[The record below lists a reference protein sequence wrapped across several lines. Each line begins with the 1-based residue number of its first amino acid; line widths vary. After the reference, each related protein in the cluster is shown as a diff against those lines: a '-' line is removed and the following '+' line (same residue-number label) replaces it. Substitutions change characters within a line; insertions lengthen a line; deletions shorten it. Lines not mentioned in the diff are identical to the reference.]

1 MNNFFLISLLLIF
14 FLTIFF
20 NSKVEASNPNLFVSA
35 ENSEFDNHFEGSM
48 VVEVLIIDN
57 NIRDTDQGKGEP
69 DVTINGK
76 QLRMVQ
82 SSNGQWYAYFANVDL
97 AKIAD
102 QIVLDNG
109 IGAEGQSLD
118 FGVFCGSNTDS
129 TVLGASFSNT
139 RGVAIPRIGGISG
152 ATNGIA
158 SFNACTGSPI
168 SSTNLN
174 NVVREPKSVNTNPNI
189 PTGQI
194 GIDVDAW
201 PLIQLFSF
209 DNVEIKYNKAGGVQ
223 FVELDYDKI
232 PNISHELDRIKYP
245 LNAEV
250 FAIINDIQ
258 LNQDPTDKDSWTFN
272 INSTRT
278 TFYQA
283 FDENGFNAANG
294 GPGLINLIPNLSN
307 LNFNNN
313 GILTMN
319 LGLVVELKTNS
330 KQPET
335 FVSDGTTTYSQ
346 IVTLV
351 ESEPNSGVFEIFD
364 ENNESII
371 GILGNAPRGQTGSFT
386 YNKQSS
392 SILSGTFAGGI
403 SLETIGSEFRAGQKT
418 PISLVDQDQNMNP
431 GSRET
436 LEVFRST
443 SIIPT
448 LQIGNPVTYEKTSD
462 VKFYASSLDP
472 LSGGISTPSSV
483 PDKNSKILVV
493 DTTTSSTPFEKISMN
508 LGITADTIQSL
519 LIDVSLPTSAGTNWL
534 NFDLRSFQN
543 QLDINSFSDTSMTLH
558 FGGLPGTSTVT
569 ILDPGDITSGKG
581 FVPIDDSDV
590 SVINTVSGSSSV
602 FLEINFD
609 SSDDSSSVGLIS
621 NEADSQPIVFD
632 LFSFGE
638 INNQEINNAIYR
650 FELKET
656 STNSGTFTGT
666 VQYTIANQLSSF
678 DTKLIK
684 STIRTIDDKI
694 HFAVTNRMIDNEG
707 INIQYSDVEVSN
719 IISKASK
726 TDIRTGSG
734 VVTAKSTFRFGH
746 PVTIILNDPDL
757 NVASDIID
765 IYQVVDDP
773 NSPNV
778 DTVGDAGGGLL
789 LEILLKDIRYK
800 RCTIDGK
807 EVGGLASTG
816 FSLIETGTSTG
827 IFEGTFKMPTEICD
841 KTGTKL
847 ITTAGGSVNAKY
859 HDFRDSSGKPNIF
872 SLSRATTTVEKGIL
886 PTLNAKEFPLPK
898 YKQTQD
904 VTLTGK
910 ISNYKSGTTI
920 QLSLTGPDQSTEDLT
935 VFATNKGEYKAVLTL
950 YHTSQP
956 GLYSIDVNYQNSKI
970 GSVSFEVLKPQVP
983 EWIKNNAR
991 WWSTNQISDT
1001 EFINGIE
1008 HLISEN
1014 IITIP
1019 ESLKS
1024 ESSAQGIP
1032 SWLKNTAS
1040 WWSENLVTDDEFLA
1054 ALEFLVKN
1062 GIIRI

>member
-1 MNNFFLISLLLIF
+1 
-14 FLTIFF
+14 
-20 NSKVEASNPNLFVSA
+20 
-35 ENSEFDNHFEGSM
+35 
-48 VVEVLIIDN
+48 
-57 NIRDTDQGKGEP
+57 
-69 DVTINGK
+69 
-76 QLRMVQ
+76 
-82 SSNGQWYAYFANVDL
+82 L

-109 IGAEGQSLD
+109 IGAVGQSLD
-118 FGVFCGSNTDS
+118 FGVFCGSNTAPS
-129 TVLGASFSNT
+129 VLGVSFSST
-139 RGVAIPRIGGISG
+139 QGVAIPRDGGISG
-152 ATNGIA
+152 ATNGDA

-174 NVVREPKSVNTNPNI
+174 NVVREPKSVNTNPSI

-201 PLIQLFSF
+201 PIIQLFSF
-209 DNVEIKYNKAGGVQ
+209 DNVEIKYNRAGGVQ
-223 FVELDYDKI
+223 FVELEYDKI
-232 PNISHELDRIKYP
+232 PNISLELDRIAYP

-250 FAIINDIQ
+250 FAIINDRQ
-258 LNQDPTDKDSWTFN
+258 LNQDPTDEDSWTFN
-272 INSTRT
+272 INSTT
-278 TFYQA
+278 ATFYQA
-283 FDENGFNAANG
+283 FDKNGADAANG
-294 GPGLINLIPNLSN
+294 GSGLINLIPDLSN

-319 LGLVVELKTNS
+319 LGSIIELKTNT
-330 KQPET
+330 KQPQT
-335 FVSDGTTTYSQ
+335 FVTDGTTTFSQ
-346 IVTLV
+346 IVTFV

-371 GILGNAPRGQTGSFT
+371 GILGNAPRGQSASIT

-392 SILSGTFAGGI
+392 SILSGTFAGKI
-403 SLETIGSEFRAGQKT
+403 TLEASGSEFTAGQKN
-418 PISLVDQDQNMNP
+418 PISLVDQDQNINP

-448 LQIGNPVTYEKTSD
+448 LQIGNPVTYEKTSE

-472 LSGGISTPSSV
+472 LSGGISVPSSV

-493 DTTTSSTPFEKISMN
+493 DTTATSSTPFEKISMN
-508 LGITADTIQSL
+508 LGISADTLQYL
-519 LIDVSLPTSAGTNWL
+519 LIDVSSPTNTGTNWI
-534 NFDLRSFQN
+534 NFDLRSFEN
-543 QLDINSFSDTSMTLH
+543 QLDVNSFSDTSMTLH
-558 FGGLPGTSTVT
+558 FGGLPGISTVR
-569 ILDPGDITSGKG
+569 ILDPGYITSSKG

-590 SVINTVSGSSSV
+590 FTINTISGSSSV

-609 SSDDSSSVGLIS
+609 SSNDSSSVGLIS
-621 NEADSQPIVFD
+621 NEADTQPIVFD

-638 INNQEINNAIYR
+638 INNQKINNAIYR

-656 STNSGTFTGT
+656 ASNSGIFIGT

-678 DTKLIK
+678 DTNLIK
-684 STIRTIDDKI
+684 STLRTIDDQI

-719 IISKASK
+719 IIPKSTK
-726 TDIRTGSG
+726 TDIGTNSG

-746 PVTIILNDPDL
+746 PVTIVLNDSDL
-757 NVASDIID
+757 NVSNDVIN

-789 LEILLKDIRYK
+789 MEILIKDTRYH

-807 EVGGLASTG
+807 EIGGLASTG
-816 FSLIETGTSTG
+816 FSLIETGTNTG

-872 SLSRATTTVEKGIL
+872 SLSRTTTTVEKGIL

-898 YKQTQD
+898 YKQTKD
-904 VTLTGK
+904 VILTGK
-910 ISNYKSGTTI
+910 IANYKSGTTI
-920 QLSLTGPDQSTEDLT
+920 QLSLTGPDQSTDDLN
-935 VFATNKGEYKAVLTL
+935 VFANNQGEYKAVLTL

-956 GLYSIDVNYQNSKI
+956 GFYDINVDYLNSQI
-970 GSVSFEVLKPQVP
+970 GNVSFEVLKPPVP
-983 EWIKNNAR
+983 EWIKNSAR
-991 WWSTNQISDT
+991 WWSANQISDT

-1024 ESSAQGIP
+1024 ESSAQEIP
-1032 SWLKNTAS
+1032 SWIKNTAN
-1040 WWSENLVTDDEFLA
+1040 WWSENLVTDDEFLS